1 MFFVFVVSSDS
12 FNRLSHLSSFVNN
25 FFIFFCFAFVIFS
38 ITFKRQLVY
47 FITFNNLLS
56 RTFFK
61 FFLCIFH
68 FALSISRQG
77 CPACSVLHLLFQ
89 RRRLSYHH
97 RFKLSTFFLFFI
109 YFAQFRQFNSFTNTV
124 YKISFFYFHVQ
135 QTYYYQKLFL
145 FTIRKKPFFVRLYL
159 FDILPTTK
167 GFSSI

>member
-12 FNRLSHLSSFVNN
+12 FNRLSHLLSFVNN

-68 FALSISRQG
+68 LALSISPG
-77 CPACSVLHLLFQ
+77 LSSVF
-89 RRRLSYHH
+89 
-97 RFKLSTFFLFFI
+97 
-109 YFAQFRQFNSFTNTV
+109 YFASAVLATKNILSPRFQIVNVFLVFYLIRTIQTILLSFSFCIHNNFIRSF
-124 YKISFFYFHVQ
+124 YNNLLKFIFHISFRYF
-135 QTYYYQKLFL
+135 
-145 FTIRKKPFFVRLYL
+145 P
-159 FDILPTTK
+159 
-167 GFSSI
+167 